1 MVFLSPLF
9 LIGLLAAA
17 IPIAIHLIRREKP
30 PKVMFSTIRFLKK
43 TSKKLVLFQHLQQIL
58 LLLLRSLVIVLLVLA
73 FARPLIDRSIA
84 RLLDVD
90 PQSAVVLI
98 DLSMSMQYEETFE
111 RAKTEALDIISSMT
125 SGDEVAL
132 IGFSDGAQLVSDFN
146 SDLDSVRSTINEIS
160 AAGFGRTRY
169 LPNLRLADQMLEE
182 SRFEN
187 RAIYLISDF
196 QAADI
201 DAFDETWKLAPGVA
215 FTGIDVGLEEST
227 NLAITDVRSP
237 ERLLENAS
245 EQQILV
251 RVRSTG
257 TVYLQEGDVSLIVN
271 GEVIDRKSVDLGDR
285 SEEVVI
291 FSTTF
296 ETEGSYYGEIRVG
309 GDAFEADNSYYFT
322 VDVLPKI
329 SVLTINGE
337 ASENWYD
344 DEGHWFGLAVGG
356 AERSPFE
363 LVNLTPGELS
373 EAVLRQS
380 DVLVLLNVGNLT
392 DDQAEIIADYVIEGG
407 ALLVAPGDRVDP
419 VSFNNQFESVAP
431 ALLEAQ
437 GLPNGNDYL
446 VIADYDRRHPILRPI
461 ESDWSARFQ
470 GHWRLSPSQDSEV
483 LMQFDNTEPA
493 LVERH
498 VGDGSVILFAS
509 AMDLEWNN
517 LPLQS
522 LFLPFVHE
530 TLRHLV
536 QPELKQKAYSVG
548 DSFSVNLDENAG
560 SVSARAPNGDEII
573 FTNTDFVT
581 QVSEPG
587 FVTVEADGAETRF
600 AINILPE
607 ESNFARMPV
616 ENLFDSI
623 INPDT
628 NPIKSREVQNAQLA
642 EELEQPQRLWWWIL
656 SLVMALVLVEALIA
670 NRTYR

>member
-1 MVFLSPLF
+1 MVFLTPLF

-187 RAIYLISDF
+187 RAVYLISDF

-201 DAFDETWKLAPGVA
+201 EAFDETWKLAPGVA

-271 GEVIDRKSVDLGDR
+271 GEVLDRKSVDLGDR
-285 SEEVVI
+285 SEEVVT
-291 FSTTF
+291 FSTAF
-296 ETEGSYYGEIRVG
+296 ETEGSYYGEIRIG

-363 LVNLTPGELS
+363 LVNLTPGELN

-392 DDQAEIIADYVIEGG
+392 DDQTEIIVDYVIEGG

-470 GHWRLSPSQDSEV
+470 GHWRLSPTQDSEV

-493 LVERH
+493 LVERQ

-573 FTNTDFVT
+573 FTNTDFIT

-587 FVTVEADGAETRF
+587 FVTVEAGGAEMRF
-600 AINILPE
+600 AINTLPE

-628 NPIKSREVQNAQLA
+628 NPIKSREVQNEQLA

-656 SLVMALVLVEALIA
+656 SLVMALVLAEALIA